1 MDRMV
6 SGLVFGSLF
15 LSVLALIG
23 LWYLALFGIAVIVFV
38 VLFVVSRT
46 QHKASREA
54 LMFRPGTLVPAE
66 AWKRTQGSHY
76 TQGPRAAVVS
86 LVSLEEYGDNWE
98 KFREIAQIERETDL
112 AVTAKLVCFKT
123 ATADRGILVAY
134 RQMILGHV
142 RDIEAER
149 FFDQLWQLGGVFK
162 VDCVVTFDSSLHV
175 SEVNCAIKYVD
186 AQRDRDY
193 PSREKQAWDTIWG
206 GVRGK
211 RLEEDWS

>member
-76 TQGPRAAVVS
+76 TQGPRTAVVS
-86 LVSLEEYGDNWE
+86 LVSLEKLHKSKGKLTWLSQPSWCATRPQQQIGG
-98 KFREIAQIERETDL
+98 FWWPIA
-112 AVTAKLVCFKT
+112 K
-123 ATADRGILVAY
+123 
-134 RQMILGHV
+134 
-142 RDIEAER
+142 
-149 FFDQLWQLGGVFK
+149 
-162 VDCVVTFDSSLHV
+162 
-175 SEVNCAIKYVD
+175 
-186 AQRDRDY
+186 
-193 PSREKQAWDTIWG
+193 
-206 GVRGK
+206 
-211 RLEEDWS
+211 

>member
-54 LMFRPGTLVPAE
+54 LMFRPGALVPAE

-76 TQGPRAAVVS
+76 TQGPRTAVVS
-86 LVSLEEYGDNWE
+86 LVSLEKYGDNWE

-112 AVTAKLVCFKT
+112 AVTAKLVCYKT

-149 FFDQLWQLGGVFK
+149 FLISFG
-162 VDCVVTFDSSLHV
+162 S
-175 SEVNCAIKYVD
+175 
-186 AQRDRDY
+186 
-193 PSREKQAWDTIWG
+193 WG
-206 GVRGK
+206 ACSK
-211 RLEEDWS
+211 LTAS